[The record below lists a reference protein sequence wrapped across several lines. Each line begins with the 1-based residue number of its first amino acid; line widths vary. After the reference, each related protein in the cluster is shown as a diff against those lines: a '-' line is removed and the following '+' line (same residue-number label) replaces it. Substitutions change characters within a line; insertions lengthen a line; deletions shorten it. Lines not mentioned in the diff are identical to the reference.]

1 MNYYEKEQ
9 LRIVK
14 YLAQDKD
21 KVYEKLSEDQANI
34 LKSLINLPKNL
45 DKETFAK
52 HTFHKF
58 QNLLNKNL
66 KEETYEAK

>member
-1 MNYYEKEQ
+1 MN
-9 LRIVK
+9 
-14 YLAQDKD
+14 APN
-21 KVYEKLSEDQANI
+21 S
-34 LKSLINLPKNL
+34 L

-66 KEETYEAK
+66 KEETEVAERIKLDEALIFKMKQSAIDSEPKEVEPEG